1 MEEAKKIIVD
11 EEALFNALEYYRLKK
26 DLEIIDEKIKDNAPE
41 DVTLESN
48 KIKEVFKDKVLNPL
62 KKNKVDHLSENKKK
76 ILANI
81 DRFVEANGNLDKSDD
96 ELKDMVSSFF
106 EKDIHG
112 EARIL
117 MGLKLALASEYKY
130 EDEKKSLECVS
141 NILFDNLTK
150 IGELKEELK
159 KNYFQINRKNLNEF
173 DKNLWKGL
181 GIVAAAS
188 LVAGPIG
195 TIVATMNKDVKTS
208 LNDLTYAGKNVGVA
222 ALTLST
228 VTLNVFLVGAC
239 ASCIGMSELKKDES
253 LKAEYRKI
261 TSDSLAMRFAI
272 KATIIEEIKKKGDKE
287 VLTLCL
293 DDALQV
299 LDNYRADSEYM
310 LIVED
315 KADEDVRRKI
325 TICNNLVS
333 RLAEISK

>member
-1 MEEAKKIIVD
+1 MEEVKKVIID

-26 DLEIIDEKIKDNAPE
+26 DLDIIDEKIKDNQPIDA
-41 DVTLESN
+41 TLESN
-48 KIKEVFKDKVLNPL
+48 KIKEVFKDKVINPL
-62 KKNKVDHLSENKKK
+62 KKNKVDHLSSNKKN

-81 DRFVEANGNLDKSDD
+81 DKFIEKNGELDKTED
-96 ELKDMVSSFF
+96 ELKDMIASFF
-106 EKDIHG
+106 NKDICG

-130 EDEKKSLECVS
+130 EDEKKSLEFVS
-141 NILFDNLTK
+141 NILFDNLCK
-150 IGELKEELK
+150 IEELKEELK
-159 KNYFQINRKNLNEF
+159 KNYYQINRKNLNEF

-188 LVAGPIG
+188 IVAGPIG
-195 TIVATMNKDVKTS
+195 TIVSTMNKDVKAS
-208 LNDLTYAGKNVGVA
+208 LNDLSYLGKNRSLA

-228 VTLNVFLVGAC
+228 VTLNIFLVGAC
-239 ASCIGMSELKKDES
+239 ASCIGISELKKDEG
-253 LKAEYRKI
+253 LKEEYRKLS
-261 TSDSLAMRFAI
+261 SDSLAMRFSI

-287 VLTLCL
+287 VLTVCL

-310 LIVED
+310 LIVEGV
-315 KADEDVRRKI
+315 KDEDIRRKI
-325 TICNNLVS
+325 TICNNLIS